1 MDPNGGIGPTG
12 PRLDT
17 NSQQNLTPQ
26 ANQDIGPAMTQGAP
40 ISMPSSMPI
49 GEPQQPSSSAPSFME
64 SNLPMAPSGTETA
77 PPDNIQTDLLPITP
91 TGPDNK
97 KIIIIAVI
105 SVVVCLLLAGAMFFV
120 GFTTG
125 KAKGKLASDAA
136 WQQKEAERQKAE
148 DAKNKDDS
156 ADTAEALDLKD
167 LKDPNYI
174 DETIKGEVGEQTEA
188 SDGLVLKVTN
198 IERNFKTDDA
208 NYKLDPTKELVKVN
222 FLIGNITKDKPK
234 DISNFNFRL
243 ENSVDAKLVPENLTD
258 YTDKFDAVKL
268 DPGAQSKASIVYLVN
283 KDEKPLKFIREQR
296 YRISGGNQEVTTR
309 TEIVIAK

>member
-17 NSQQNLTPQ
+17 NNQPNFTPQ
-26 ANQDIGPAMTQGAP
+26 NNQNIAGSEITQGAP
-40 ISMPSSMPI
+40 ISMPTFQPI
-49 GEPQQPSSSAPSFME
+49 TPPQSQNSGAPEFME
-64 SNLPMAPSGTETA
+64 SSSPMAAPGIQA
-77 PPDNIQTDLLPITP
+77 PPENIQTDLLPVVP
-91 TGPDNK
+91 QGPDNK
-97 KIIIIAVI
+97 KIIIIAVV
-105 SVVVCLLLAGAMFFV
+105 SVVVCILLSAAMFFV
-120 GFTTG
+120 GYTSGKSKG
-125 KAKGKLASDAA
+125 KAEADAA
-136 WQQKEAERQKAE
+136 WQQKEAERQKTE

-156 ADTAEALDLKD
+156 ADTAQELDLND
-167 LKDPNYI
+167 IKDPNYI
-174 DETIKGEVGEQTEA
+174 DETVKGEVGEQVEA
-188 SDGLVLKVTN
+188 SDGLVIKVTN
-198 IERNFKTDDA
+198 IERNFKTDDT

-243 ENSVDAKLVPENLTD
+243 ENSVEAKLVPENISE

-296 YRISGGNQEVTTR
+296 YRINGGNREVTTR